1 MPRKLII
8 FGNGLGRALDN
19 DHFNLP
25 SAMRQVWA
33 DERCLTENQK
43 ELIATAIEG
52 VEVENGP
59 ENEDQLFGTQLALLA
74 CEILE
79 HATNDETLEKW
90 LTEDALGYPDALN
103 MYTYEVA
110 RHFHNHGLV
119 LDFCEN
125 WQPFIDTLVSFIF
138 RSKSHVAT
146 LNYDTLLYEPFNE
159 LHDIDGQQIRLCDG
173 FNGTLLDGYTRG
185 QGFSA
190 QNMKRL
196 YNPERKAFYMHLHGS
211 PLFVDDRRGN
221 PEKLTRAQ
229 LQEQQG
235 DRRSHIVLTHG
246 EMKPVVISSSKVLQ
260 MYWAHLPLA
269 IEEAEEIILFG
280 YSGLDEHLNKKLK
293 NHRVDTPVRVVER
306 THEDQ
311 DQRANY
317 WQRKLGCVAEVVSL
331 ENILEFVDWE

>member
-1 MPRKLII
+1 M
-8 FGNGLGRALDN
+8 GRALN
-19 DHFNLP
+19 NEHFNLA
-25 SAMRQVWA
+25 SAMRSVWA
-33 DERCLTENQK
+33 NQECLTDNQK
-43 ELIATAIEG
+43 ALIATAIEG

-59 ENEDQLFGTQLALLA
+59 ENEQQLFGTQLALIA

-90 LTEDALGYPDALN
+90 LTDDALEYPDALN
-103 MYTYEVA
+103 RYTYEVA
-110 RHFHNHGLV
+110 RHFHNHELA
-119 LDFCEN
+119 LEFCDQWQNFIEN
-125 WQPFIDTLVSFIF
+125 LVSFIF
-138 RSKSHVAT
+138 LSKSHVAT

-159 LHDIDGQQIRLCDG
+159 LHDVAGDQVRLCNG

-190 QNMKRL
+190 QNMKRRF
-196 YNPERKAFYMHLHGS
+196 NAQDKAFYMHLHGS
-211 PLFVDDRRGN
+211 PLFVDDDEGN

-229 LQEQQG
+229 LQDQAG

-246 EMKPVVISSSKVLQ
+246 RMKPVVISSSKVLQ

-269 IEEAEEIILFG
+269 IEEAQEIILFG
-280 YSGLDEHLNKKLK
+280 YSGSDEHLNKKIK
-293 NHRVDTPVRVVER
+293 NHRGDKPVRVVER

-317 WQRKLGCVAEVVSL
+317 WQRKLDCAAEVVAL